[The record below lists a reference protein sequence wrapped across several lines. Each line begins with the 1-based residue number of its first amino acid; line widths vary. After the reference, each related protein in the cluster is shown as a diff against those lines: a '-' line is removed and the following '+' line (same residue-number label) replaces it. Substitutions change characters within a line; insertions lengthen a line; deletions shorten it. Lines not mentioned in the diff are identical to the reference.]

1 MLRVEYT
8 HGSVVLPDGVQWP
21 TLHSPVL
28 FVRDFYEPFY
38 GRVLNGMKAF
48 KDDTGT
54 RFVAK
59 AILCGNPGI
68 AKTAFG
74 MYALF
79 RALRDGRTVVY
90 ASAKSGEFLVFEG
103 GAVHEVDSLRD
114 FYVRQLLA
122 KPETVL
128 ICDSVVPPV
137 CKAFTLL
144 VTSPRKDRWH
154 EFNKE
159 MDCTMFF
166 FPVFTLDE
174 MRACRDECFPGV
186 DDAGMMSRFAHWGG
200 IPRYVLAKL
209 EAADQQQLEDAVNS
223 TTLDSVIEH
232 FGALELKSDQDMSHR
247 LLHIKVAGETDTS
260 LLPSSAAYYRKS
272 RNELASKYVAEL
284 VVHAAMNMKHAR
296 VLAFLY
302 GSSGTAMFS
311 VLRGQLFE
319 PQALRILARGGDFR
333 IRRLRGAGGKDI
345 NAASDEHLRM
355 PPCELVSFGSM
366 KALVAQRAAAPAPTV
381 VHVPESKSFC
391 AVDAILPGSAL
402 ANATVSANHE
412 SIVLVPKKK
421 QRRESSDLEV
431 HVEPPGLLGLVQ
443 ALRLSSGPIRFYWLL
458 PEDVYPGV
466 TRACSFSV
474 DGKAVKLPNMC
485 TEHAAVARRVEQYA
499 LCVRLQPESG
509 NAASREAGVAAG
521 APGAHR

>member
-1 MLRVEYT
+1 MLRVEFT
-8 HGSVVLPDGVQWP
+8 HGSVVLSDGVQWP

-38 GRVLNGMKAF
+38 DSVLNGMTAF
-48 KDDTGT
+48 KPAETGA
-54 RFVAK
+54 VVLK
-59 AILCGNPGI
+59 KVILCGNPGI
-68 AKTAFG
+68 GKSAFG
-74 MYALF
+74 LYALF
-79 RALRDGRTVVY
+79 RAVRDGRTVVY
-90 ASAKSGEFLVFEG
+90 ASAKSGEYLVFEG
-103 GAVHEVDSLRD
+103 GAVHDVNSLRD
-114 FYVRQLLA
+114 VYARQLLA

-128 ICDSVVPPV
+128 ICDSMIPPV
-137 CKAFTLL
+137 CEAFTLL

-159 MDCTMFF
+159 MDCTMLF

-174 MRACRDECFPGV
+174 IHACRDECFSGV
-186 DDAGMMSRFAHWGG
+186 DDAGMMSRFARWGG

-223 TTLDSVIEH
+223 TTLDSVIEYS
-232 FGALELKSDQDMSHR
+232 GALELKSDKDMSHR
-247 LLHIKVAGETDTS
+247 LLHIKVAGETDAS

-319 PQALRILARGGDFR
+319 PEALRILARGGDFP
-333 IRRLRGAGGKDI
+333 IRRLRGADGKDT
-345 NAASDEHLRM
+345 NAASDEHLRIL
-355 PPCELVSFGSM
+355 PCELVSFGSM
-366 KALVAQRAAAPAPTV
+366 KTLVAQLAAAPSTTV

-412 SIVLVPKKK
+412 SIVLVPKNK
-421 QRRESSDLEV
+421 QRRETTDLEV
-431 HVEPPGLLGLVQ
+431 PVEPPGLLGLVQ

-474 DGKAVKLPNMC
+474 DGKVVKLPNMC
-485 TEHAAVARRVEQYA
+485 KEHAAVARRVEQYA

-509 NAASREAGVAAG
+509 NNL
-521 APGAHR
+521 

>member
-1 MLRVEYT
+1 
-8 HGSVVLPDGVQWP
+8 
-21 TLHSPVL
+21 
-28 FVRDFYEPFY
+28 
-38 GRVLNGMKAF
+38 
-48 KDDTGT
+48 
-54 RFVAK
+54 
-59 AILCGNPGI
+59 
-68 AKTAFG
+68 

-79 RALRDGRTVVY
+79 RAVRDGRTVVY
-90 ASAKSGEFLVFEG
+90 ASAKSREYLLFEG
-103 GAVHEVDSLRD
+103 GAVHEVNSLRD
-114 FYVRQLLA
+114 VYARQLLA

-128 ICDSVVPPV
+128 ICDSMVPPV

-154 EFNKE
+154 EFYKE
-159 MDCTMFF
+159 MDCTMYF

-174 MRACRDECFPGV
+174 IRACRDECFPGV
-186 DDAGMMSRFAHWGG
+186 DDAGMLSRFARWGG

-209 EAADQQQLEDAVNS
+209 EAAAQQQLEDAVNS
-223 TTLDSVIEH
+223 TTLDSVIENS
-232 FGALELKSDQDMSHR
+232 GALELKNDKDMSHR
-247 LLHIKVAGETDTS
+247 LLHIKVAGETDAS
-260 LLPSSAAYYRKS
+260 LQTSSADFYCKS

-319 PQALRILARGGDFR
+319 PEALRILARGGDFP
-333 IRRLRGAGGKDI
+333 IRRLRGADGKDT
-345 NAASDEHLRM
+345 NAASDEHLRI
-355 PPCELVSFGSM
+355 PPCKLVSFGSM
-366 KALVAQRAAAPAPTV
+366 KSLVAQLAAAPAPTV

-421 QRRESSDLEV
+421 QRRETTDVEV
-431 HVEPPGLLGLVQ
+431 PVEPPGLLGLVQ

-499 LCVRLQPESG
+499 LCVRLQPESA
-509 NAASREAGVAAG
+509 NAAGGEAGVAAAG
-521 APGAHR
+521 APGAGGIKW

>member
-38 GRVLNGMKAF
+38 DSVLNGMTAF
-48 KDDTGT
+48 KPADTGA
-54 RFVAK
+54 VVVK
-59 AILCGNPGI
+59 KVILCGNPGI
-68 AKTAFG
+68 GKSAFG

-79 RALRDGRTVVY
+79 RAVRDGRTVVY
-90 ASAKSGEFLVFEG
+90 ASAKLSPKCYVFRN
-103 GAVHEVDSLRD
+103 GAVYAEKGLDN
-114 FYVRQLLA
+114 LA
-122 KPETVL
+122 QFTADPETVL
-128 ICDSVVPPV
+128 ICDSMIPPV
-137 CKAFTLL
+137 CEAFTLL

-159 MDCTMFF
+159 MDCTMLF

-174 MRACRDECFPGV
+174 IRACRDECFSGV
-186 DDAGMMSRFAHWGG
+186 DDAGMMSRFARWGG

-209 EAADQQQLEDAVNS
+209 KAADQQQLEDAVNS

-232 FGALELKSDQDMSHR
+232 SGALELKSDKDMSHR
-247 LLHIKVAGETDTS
+247 LLHIKVAGETDAS
-260 LLPSSAAYYRKS
+260 LLPSSADYYCKS

-284 VVHAAMNMKHAR
+284 VVHAAMNMKHSR

-311 VLRGQLFE
+311 VLHGQLFE
-319 PQALRILARGGDFR
+319 PEALRILARGGDFP
-333 IRRLRGAGGKDI
+333 IRRLRGADGKDT
-345 NAASDEHLRM
+345 NAASDEHLRI

-366 KALVAQRAAAPAPTV
+366 KALVAQLAAAPSPTV
-381 VHVPESKSFC
+381 VYVPESKSFC

-412 SIVLVPKKK
+412 SIVLVPKNK
-421 QRRESSDLEV
+421 QRRETTDLEV
-431 HVEPPGLLGLVQ
+431 LVEPPGLLGLVQ
-443 ALRLSSGPIRFYWLL
+443 ALRLSNGPIRFYWLL
-458 PEDVYPGV
+458 PEDVYPHV
-466 TRACSFSV
+466 TRARSLSV
-474 DGKAVKLPNMC
+474 EGKVVKLPNMC
-485 TEHAAVARRVEQYA
+485 KEHAAVARRVEQYA
-499 LCVRLQPESG
+499 LCVRLQPESS
-509 NAASREAGVAAG
+509 NNL
-521 APGAHR
+521 